1 MVKAM
6 NFNDVAI
13 FSVKGS
19 NYRIYFWYMSHYDVI
34 SIIKN
39 SDLKEKNWL
48 F

>member
-6 NFNDVAI
+6 NFNDAAI

-19 NYRIYFWYMSHYDVI
+19 NYRNYFWYMSQYDI
-34 SIIKN
+34 INIIKN
-39 SDLKEKNWL
+39 SDLKEKNGL